1 MKYTVFEYMYRDAAN
16 YKLHAS
22 LWLEGDLADRDAQR
36 FRTLLES
43 DEFFIAEQVGV
54 PSLQSLNGSGS
65 DLGTDD
71 HVWHT
76 FVGFRTER
84 CLPKDQTS
92 FATCSAFFR
101 LFETVAGKWFIQQ
114 SDFYEIF

>member
-1 MKYTVFEYMYRDAAN
+1 MYRDAAN

-43 DEFFIAEQVGV
+43 DELFIAEQVGV
-54 PSLQSLNGSGS
+54 PTLQSFNVSAP

-76 FVGFRTER
+76 FVRFRTEH
-84 CLPKDQTS
+84 CLPKDQTL
-92 FATCSAFFR
+92 FATCSVFIR
-101 LFETVAGKWFIQQ
+101 IFETAAGNWRIEQ
-114 SDFYEIF
+114 SDFYNIL